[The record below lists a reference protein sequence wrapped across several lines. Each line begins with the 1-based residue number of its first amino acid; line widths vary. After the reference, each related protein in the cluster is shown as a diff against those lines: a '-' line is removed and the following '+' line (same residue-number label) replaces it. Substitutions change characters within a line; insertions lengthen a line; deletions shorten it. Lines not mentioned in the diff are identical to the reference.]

1 MAHFMEKKSIFLLKH
16 KILKIVLS
24 LNWLIRTLKN
34 EFLICDCIYA
44 SNLSIVAESGNFCDV
59 CIDRDV
65 D

>member
-44 SNLSIVAESGNFCDV
+44 SNLSIVAESGNFCDGMY
-59 CIDRDV
+59 
-65 D
+65 